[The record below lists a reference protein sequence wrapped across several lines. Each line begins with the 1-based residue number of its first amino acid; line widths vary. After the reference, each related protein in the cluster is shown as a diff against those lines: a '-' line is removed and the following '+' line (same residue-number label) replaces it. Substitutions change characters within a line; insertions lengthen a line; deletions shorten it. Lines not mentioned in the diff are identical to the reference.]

1 MSRAACLTTE
11 SSRTALYYCARRAEK
26 RREERKRR
34 RVNFAQIDESILSR
48 VAMYNGC
55 CVTVA
60 VRCTDDFIRG
70 NENTYTCLRAEDGRT
85 VSSISSRTRP
95 DIPSETSSL
104 EYPPPSRGGR
114 RPRKRRLSIV
124 TKRKR
129 VVVTGRGVAGCI
141 LINRGDIVPTNCH
154 SRVSSSAAAL
164 RFIVESWNASLKAN
178 SRTHFHAPIPRS
190 RGMRISQFETS

>member
-1 MSRAACLTTE
+1 ML
-11 SSRTALYYCARRAEK
+11 AERK
-26 RREERKRR
+26 KGEREKRR

-48 VAMYNGC
+48 VAMYNGR

-70 NENTYTCLRAEDGRT
+70 NENTYTCYVRRMEGPCRPFLRARDPIFQVRR
-85 VSSISSRTRP
+85 VLSSI
-95 DIPSETSSL
+95 
-104 EYPPPSRGGR
+104 PPSRGGR

-154 SRVSSSAAAL
+154 SRVSSSAADS
-164 RFIVESWNASLKAN
+164 SWNRGTRPSRPIREHISTHLFLDRGECEFLN
-178 SRTHFHAPIPRS
+178 SRRVNS
-190 RGMRISQFETS
+190 K

>member
-1 MSRAACLTTE
+1 ML
-11 SSRTALYYCARRAEK
+11 AERK
-26 RREERKRR
+26 KGEREKRR

-48 VAMYNGC
+48 VAMYNGR

-104 EYPPPSRGGR
+104 EYPPPREEEGGPGSEGFRSSRNVNAW
-114 RPRKRRLSIV
+114 LS
-124 TKRKR
+124 R
-129 VVVTGRGVAGCI
+129 AG
-141 LINRGDIVPTNCH
+141 
-154 SRVSSSAAAL
+154 AL
-164 RFIVESWNASLKAN
+164 PAVY
-178 SRTHFHAPIPRS
+178 
-190 RGMRISQFETS
+190 

>member
-1 MSRAACLTTE
+1 ML
-11 SSRTALYYCARRAEK
+11 AERK
-26 RREERKRR
+26 KGEREKRR

-104 EYPPPSRGGR
+104 EYPPLAR
-114 RPRKRRLSIV
+114 RKEAPE
-124 TKRKR
+124 
-129 VVVTGRGVAGCI
+129 A
-141 LINRGDIVPTNCH
+141 
-154 SRVSSSAAAL
+154 
-164 RFIVESWNASLKAN
+164 KAFD
-178 SRTHFHAPIPRS
+178 RH
-190 RGMRISQFETS
+190 ET